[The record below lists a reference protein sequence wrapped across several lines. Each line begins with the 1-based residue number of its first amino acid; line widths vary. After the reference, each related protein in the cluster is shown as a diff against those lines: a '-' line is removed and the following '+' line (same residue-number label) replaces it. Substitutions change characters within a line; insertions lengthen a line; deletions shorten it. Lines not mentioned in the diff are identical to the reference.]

1 MDGRTDTLVEMDKP
15 VGFTVVAEGN
25 DGSIYFMMNGKECQN
40 CSQLVRGYP
49 DGRQEAMYQNAVSR
63 EWQVDKYERLEVLK
77 DGGVAVT
84 DLTTGQFRQV
94 NFPGVIITA
103 DELEYSTLGMLVPLS
118 PDGRWAA
125 YTKTF
130 NYSGGLGPDGRP
142 DYGRTVHIVR
152 VK

>member
-1 MDGRTDTLVEMDKP
+1 M
-15 VGFTVVAEGN
+15 
-25 DGSIYFMMNGKECQN
+25 
-40 CSQLVRGYP
+40 
-49 DGRQEAMYQNAVSR
+49 
-63 EWQVDKYERLEVLK
+63 
-77 DGGVAVT
+77 
-84 DLTTGQFRQV
+84 